1 MTTEHENPAPE
12 ETPAHEAPKKPVKK
26 AARKAAKKS
35 TPTKT
40 ESSAR
45 PQTPSAP
52 SKGKTAKAAP
62 SKPLTEERNEAAEP
76 KAPNETGGT
85 LAAPQAEPE
94 TAPESAPE
102 AQRPVASV
110 NGTRSDAVDPA
121 AFPPSETAIPPLDPT
136 VPPPGGEKPIAYT
149 PFAPL
154 GAKGPHG
161 DEPIEA
167 NLQRAILE
175 STKKITDNAPALYE
189 LMKNDRTQPPVYV
202 PAAPKN
208 RPSGEAAVPS
218 AKSPKAPACEPA
230 LQAAKPVKK
239 AKKPKKKP
247 AKAVPN
253 ASSAS
258 SPKESAQVSSGVK
271 AEDQTASDAAPEA
284 GSKAAPKAA
293 PKSAPKATP
302 RIRFRVE
309 DAPVEEEKKPAVSKE
324 AKGPKG
330 PKPALSDLFSL
341 SDTDAEVL
349 TTEESPAGE
358 SASAKTFE
366 GSEASAFAETP
377 DMASSDVLD
386 RPDDTPEAER
396 LLGRRAALPRQA
408 EARDA
413 EGETLLS
420 RPRVANVP
428 MGRIARRAL
437 ERTTERLAR
446 EEGRSVPKTAAE
458 EQNARI
464 LRAPH
469 DVRPEDPDSLESI
482 RSAMRAEEEVDAV
495 LNQILESS
503 RSVEEAN
510 AKMNKLL
517 SELTACDPVRNPDGT
532 THYKI
537 RDPEAFRRSI
547 LFSKLLL
554 LPDLRTGPTWMR
566 SVIRARHEAGCALKL
581 TEAFTLEL
589 DRDALPEDSPLRLD
603 DSGVYVE
610 RTTETPPPPDPAVTH
625 FLTHG
630 DTRRTDGRR
639 AQGTSLEGRGPA
651 SPSSPS
657 SVHSNRPAAPS
668 NASDPSGRGM
678 LRTAPLGVAPREAFL
693 RTPWDAGVL
702 LLKTA
707 FLLGV
712 AFVGGLLGGRT
723 AFSDPGLLHTDRLA
737 FVDLT
742 SVAKSGFPDS
752 EGFPEA
758 FREVLNKISEER
770 GVVLVAKNFLLTGPA
785 PETRD
790 RDLTVEVITGLI
802 DRLGMPGAR
811 GTYVPSWDLPKEV
824 ERVLMPSSTE
834 AANARVGQ
842 SGGFDDPVARG
853 RGTDALGVPYVKPL
867 PEDASRTLFATE
879 HAARA
884 SRLSALEAE
893 KSAREATRAAE
904 DLRREIERRKADRN
918 LLKENGIDVP

>member
-85 LAAPQAEPE
+85 LAAPQAAPE

-202 PAAPKN
+202 PTAPQH
-208 RPSGEAAVPS
+208 RPSGEASVPS
-218 AKSPKAPACEPA
+218 PKPPKAPAAEPA

-239 AKKPKKKP
+239 TKKARKKL

-253 ASSAS
+253 ASTAP
-258 SPKESAQVSSGVK
+258 SPQGPAQVPSSGK
-271 AEDQTASDAAPEA
+271 AEDQTASEDVP
-284 GSKAAPKAA
+284 KTTPKAVS
-293 PKSAPKATP
+293 KGVPKATP

-309 DAPVEEEKKPAVSKE
+309 DAPVEEEKKPETPKGP
-324 AKGPKG
+324 KGPKG
-330 PKPALSDLFSL
+330 PKPPLSDLFTL
-341 SDTDAEVL
+341 SGTDAEVL
-349 TTEESPAGE
+349 TTDEPAIGE

-366 GSEASAFAETP
+366 GSEASAYPETP
-377 DMASSDVLD
+377 DMASPDDLD

-396 LLGRRAALPRQA
+396 LLGRRATLPRQT

-446 EEGRSVPKTAAE
+446 EEGRAVPKTAAE
-458 EQNARI
+458 ERNARI

-603 DSGVYVE
+603 DSGVFVE

-630 DTRRTDGRR
+630 DTRRTDRR
-639 AQGTSLEGRGPA
+639 VQGTSPEGRGSS

-657 SVHSNRPAAPS
+657 SVFSTTHAAPTAPS
-668 NASDPSGRGM
+668 NASGPSGRGA

-702 LLKTA
+702 LLKVSV
-707 FLLGV
+707 FLGV

-752 EGFPEA
+752 VGFPEA
-758 FREVLNKISEER
+758 FREVLNQLSEER

>member
-12 ETPAHEAPKKPVKK
+12 ETPAPEAPKKPVKK

-45 PQTPSAP
+45 PQTLNAP

-62 SKPLTEERNEAAEP
+62 SKPLTEERAEP
-76 KAPNETGGT
+76 DET
-85 LAAPQAEPE
+85 AEQKVAPQ
-94 TAPESAPE
+94 TAPETAPE
-102 AQRPVASV
+102 AQRPGVPVDAV
-110 NGTRSDAVDPA
+110 RSDAADPA

-136 VPPPGGEKPIAYT
+136 VPPPSGEKPIAFT

-154 GAKGPHG
+154 GAKGPLVG
-161 DEPIEA
+161 EPIEA
-167 NLQRAILE
+167 NFQRAILE

-189 LMKNDRTQPPVYV
+189 LMKNDRTQPPVYI

-309 DAPVEEEKKPAVSKE
+309 DAPVEEEKKPSVSKE

-330 PKPALSDLFSL
+330 PKPPLTDLFTL
-341 SDTDAEVL
+341 SGTDAEVL
-349 TTEESPAGE
+349 TTDESPAGE

-377 DMASSDVLD
+377 DTASSDDLD

-458 EQNARI
+458 ERNARI

-630 DTRRTDGRR
+630 DTRRTDRR
-639 AQGTSLEGRGPA
+639 TQGTSPEGRGSA

-657 SVHSNRPAAPS
+657 SVFSNRPAAPS
-668 NASDPSGRGM
+668 NASGPSGRGM

-702 LLKTA
+702 LLKVSV
-707 FLLGV
+707 FLGV

-834 AANARVGQ
+834 AANARVGK

-918 LLKENGIDVP
+918 LLKENGIEVP

>member
-1 MTTEHENPAPE
+1 MTTEHEIPAPE
-12 ETPAHEAPKKPVKK
+12 ETPAYEAPKKPVQK
-26 AARKAAKKS
+26 ASRKAAKKS

-85 LAAPQAEPE
+85 LAAPQAAPE

-102 AQRPVASV
+102 SQRPVASV

-202 PAAPKN
+202 PTAPQH
-208 RPSGEAAVPS
+208 RPSGEASVSSP
-218 AKSPKAPACEPA
+218 KPPKAPAAEPA

-239 AKKPKKKP
+239 TKKARKKP

-253 ASSAS
+253 ASTAP
-258 SPKESAQVSSGVK
+258 SPQGPAQVPSGEK
-271 AEDQTASDAAPEA
+271 ADGQTTSDTVPEVAP
-284 GSKAAPKAA
+284 KAASKAA

-309 DAPVEEEKKPAVSKE
+309 DAPVEEEKKPE
-324 AKGPKG
+324 TPKG
-330 PKPALSDLFSL
+330 PKPPLTDLFSL

-349 TTEESPAGE
+349 TTDESAIVEP
-358 SASAKTFE
+358 ASAKTPE

-377 DMASSDVLD
+377 DLPSSDDLD
-386 RPDDTPEAER
+386 RQDDTPEAER

-446 EEGRSVPKTAAE
+446 EEGRAVPKTAAE
-458 EQNARI
+458 ERNARI

-495 LNQILESS
+495 LNEILESS

-630 DTRRTDGRR
+630 DTRRTDRR
-639 AQGTSLEGRGPA
+639 TQGTSPEGRGPA

-657 SVHSNRPAAPS
+657 SVHSTRPAAPS
-668 NASDPSGRGM
+668 NASGPSGREM

-702 LLKTA
+702 LLKVSV
-707 FLLGV
+707 FLGV

-918 LLKENGIDVP
+918 LLKENGIEVP

>member
-1 MTTEHENPAPE
+1 MTTEHQDTAAEKAATEGAPKTPS
-12 ETPAHEAPKKPVKK
+12 TPAKKPARKPAKKAGRKAVRRPADAAAPKKETSAP
-26 AARKAAKKS
+26 AA
-35 TPTKT
+35 
-40 ESSAR
+40 
-45 PQTPSAP
+45 PQTPEVPGEASRSVP
-52 SKGKTAKAAP
+52 H
-62 SKPLTEERNEAAEP
+62 EEP
-76 KAPNETGGT
+76 HKAPVEKR
-85 LAAPQAEPE
+85 A
-94 TAPESAPE
+94 
-102 AQRPVASV
+102 VA
-110 NGTRSDAVDPA
+110 
-121 AFPPSETAIPPLDPT
+121 PSETASETSSQKTSAPADVPTDVSAPVAGEMSANAGDPVPQAPELAIPPLDPT
-136 VPPPGGEKPIAYT
+136 VPPPGGEKPIALN
-149 PFAPL
+149 PFAPP
-154 GAKGPHG
+154 GAKGPID

-167 NLQRAILE
+167 NFQRAILD
-175 STKKITDNAPALYE
+175 SSRVINDNYPALCE
-189 LMKNDRTQPPVYV
+189 LMKNDRTQSPVYV
-202 PAAPKN
+202 PAAPQH
-208 RPSGEAAVPS
+208 RPSGEAGA
-218 AKSPKAPACEPA
+218 ATPKASASETVSK
-230 LQAAKPVKK
+230 AKPARKAGK
-239 AKKPKKKP
+239 AKKT
-247 AKAVPN
+247 AKAAPTP
-253 ASSAS
+253 ASAPLSPVGSEGPSEKKTGGKTAAGP
-258 SPKESAQVSSGVK
+258 SPKEAPK
-271 AEDQTASDAAPEA
+271 TA
-284 GSKAAPKAA
+284 SKAAP
-293 PKSAPKATP
+293 
-302 RIRFRVE
+302 RLRFRVE
-309 DAPVEEEKKPAVSKE
+309 DAPVSEEKKPKAT
-324 AKGPKG
+324 KG
-330 PKPALSDLFSL
+330 PKPPLTNLFALPEG
-341 SDTDAEVL
+341 DAEVL
-349 TTEESPAGE
+349 TVGE
-358 SASAKTFE
+358 PVVAEISVT
-366 GSEASAFAETP
+366 ETP
-377 DMASSDVLD
+377 MPEAPLSTDVPGDDVLPTED
-386 RPDDTPEAER
+386 APEAER
-396 LLGRRAALPRQA
+396 LLGRRAALPRQS

-420 RPRVANVP
+420 RPRVADVP
-428 MGRIARRAL
+428 MGRIARRGL
-437 ERTTERLAR
+437 EHSIERRAR
-446 EEGRSVPKTAAE
+446 EEGRPVPKTAGE
-458 EQNARI
+458 ERVARI

-469 DVRPEDPDSLESI
+469 DVRPEDPHSLESI
-482 RSAMRAEEEVDAV
+482 RRAMRAEEEVDAV
-495 LNQILESS
+495 LNEILESS
-503 RSVEEAN
+503 RSIEEAN

-517 SELTACDPVRNPDGT
+517 AELTACDPVQAPDGT

-566 SVIRARHEAGCALKL
+566 SVIRARHEAGCALRL

-589 DRDALPEDSPLRLD
+589 DRDALPDDSPLRLD
-603 DSGVYVE
+603 DSGAFVE

-707 FLLGV
+707 VLLGV

-904 DLRREIERRKADRN
+904 DRRREPARRKADRN